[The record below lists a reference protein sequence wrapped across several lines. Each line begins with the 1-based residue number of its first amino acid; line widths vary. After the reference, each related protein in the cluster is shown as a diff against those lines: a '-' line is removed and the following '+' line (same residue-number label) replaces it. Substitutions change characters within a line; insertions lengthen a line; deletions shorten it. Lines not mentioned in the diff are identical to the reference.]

1 MKLKNIKLVNYR
13 NHKDVFLEFSP
24 NINIFIG
31 ENGVGKTNILE
42 AIYVLALTKSC
53 RYGTDLDLIKSG
65 ENYLNIEGDV
75 SYEDFLKKY
84 KILIDKNVKKVFI
97 NSNLVKKISTYIGE
111 FCVTSFLPNDM
122 EIIKGAPSIRR
133 NILNIQIGILYN
145 NYLKYV
151 NEYNHLLKI
160 RNDYLK
166 RMNLNSFSDPKYLD
180 VLNQKMIDISLK
192 IYQFRFFYLKE
203 MNNVLPNIYKKIAGS
218 GDIEIHYDN
227 SLGLLDY
234 NEEEISL
241 KLKQK
246 YQKNLSKEMTLG
258 MTIVGLHRDDITFM
272 LNSRDS
278 KVYASQ
284 GQQRLIVIA
293 YKIAEML
300 IFKKIKGEYPV
311 LLLDD
316 IFSEIDIK
324 RRNKI
329 IKYLM
334 KDVQVILTTTDIS
347 DIDKDVL
354 NNAKIFKIKNGEIKV
369 KGGAKCKKKK

>member
-97 NSNLVKKISTYIGE
+97 NFNLVKKISTYIGE

-133 NILNIQIGILYN
+133 NILNIQILILYN